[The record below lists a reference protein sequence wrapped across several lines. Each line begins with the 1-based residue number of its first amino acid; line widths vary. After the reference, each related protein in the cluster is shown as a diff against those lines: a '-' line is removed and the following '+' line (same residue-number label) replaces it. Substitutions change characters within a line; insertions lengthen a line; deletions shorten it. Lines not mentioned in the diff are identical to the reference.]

1 MDGCLR
7 SCVSINFARPHLQCA
22 DRSYIDN
29 CRRALMRR
37 SGSEEWQE
45 LLRHEEGRLEIE
57 IHDLIPTFFGIF
69 VNRRVNQGARIVDQ
83 YVQSF
88 FALTD
93 GFHQH
98 SDASET
104 GKIRRDRKSTRL
116 NSSH

>member
-1 MDGCLR
+1 M
-7 SCVSINFARPHLQCA
+7 H
-22 DRSYIDN
+22 
-29 CRRALMRR
+29 R

-98 SDASET
+98 FDASET
-104 GKIRRDRKSTRL
+104 GKIRRNSDDLAAGFAGDIGCSFRAFIGRTSTKDRKSPRL

>member
-1 MDGCLR
+1 
-7 SCVSINFARPHLQCA
+7 
-22 DRSYIDN
+22 
-29 CRRALMRR
+29 MRR

-57 IHDLIPTFFGIF
+57 IHDLIPTFLGIF

-98 SDASET
+98 FDASET
-104 GKIRRDRKSTRL
+104 GKIRRNSDDLAADRSEDHTAELLSIMRTTYTSIRL
-116 NSSH
+116 EK